1 MAKVLVFQ
9 HVAAEPLG
17 TLDPMLRDRGH
28 RIRYINFHREPEAR
42 PDIGRYQALIVL
54 GGPQMPDEGARY
66 PHLRV
71 EMRCIEEA
79 LKRGI
84 PVLGICLGAQLLA
97 YTLGGGVRALE
108 EWEIGW
114 YHLEPTRLAAADPL
128 FCALVEP
135 HPVFQWHGYT
145 FDLPDGALHLAR
157 SKFCENQAF
166 RYGHHAYGL
175 QCHLELD
182 ERLINRWLNYPEYL
196 ADLQRRGRGQDAETI
211 REQTHALIHQ
221 SVTLSYE
228 IFGQFLQSL
237 GEPNARHV
245 LPSR

>member
-28 RIRYINFHREPEAR
+28 RIRYVNFHREPDAR
-42 PDIGRYQALIVL
+42 PDVGRYQALIIL
-54 GGPQMPDEGARY
+54 GGPQMPDENIQY

-79 LKRGI
+79 LKRDM

-97 YTLGGGVRALE
+97 YTLGGGVRALD
-108 EWEIGW
+108 EWEMGW
-114 YHLEPTRLAAADPL
+114 YHLEPTGQAAADPV

-145 FDLPDGALHLAR
+145 FDLPAGAVHLAR
-157 SKFCENQAF
+157 SKCCENQAF
-166 RYGHHAYGL
+166 RYGHQSYGL

-182 ERLINRWLNYPEYL
+182 ERLINRWLNYPEYQR
-196 ADLQRRGRGQDAETI
+196 DLQARGRGQDAETL
-211 REQTHALIHQ
+211 REQTHALIKQ
-221 SVTLSYE
+221 SVALSYE
-228 IFGQFLQSL
+228 IFGQFLRPL
-237 GEPNARHV
+237 GEPRSRHV